1 MPIYSSSRRFP
12 VIKWIL
18 EKAICAPK
26 FLIKIGNCPFLPP
39 PDKNLLKS
47 SRNFMELKE
56 EIPAHIASG
65 LGSQASPWAMSFPFL
80 VYPALNKTVWNSF
93 FKGLF
98 MVHRDCLCEAGYLPI
113 SLLGQC
119 LKLQGYFPLWHFLKY
134 N

>member
-1 MPIYSSSRRFP
+1 MLIDSSSRQFP

-18 EKAICAPK
+18 EKAICAHK
-26 FLIKIGNCPFLPP
+26 FPVKIGNCLFLPP
-39 PDKNLLKS
+39 PDKTAEGFQKLYGIERS
-47 SRNFMELKE
+47 TC
-56 EIPAHIASG
+56 PHATG
-65 LGSQASPWAMSFPFL
+65 LRSQASAWAMGLPFL

-98 MVHRDCLCEAGYLPI
+98 MVHRECLCGAGYLPI